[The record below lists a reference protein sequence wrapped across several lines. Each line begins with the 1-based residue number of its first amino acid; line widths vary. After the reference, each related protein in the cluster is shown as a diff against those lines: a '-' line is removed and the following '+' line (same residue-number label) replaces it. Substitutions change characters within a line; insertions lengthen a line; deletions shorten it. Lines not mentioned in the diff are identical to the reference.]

1 MLAGLQG
8 PGIGDQAAELKA
20 QIQQT
25 EAKLK
30 AAEDLAAAKDSQLL
44 QLQVS
49 SRRPAACAAS

>member
-20 QIQQT
+20 QMQQT

-30 AAEDLAAAKDSQLL
+30 AAEDLAAANNSQLL
-44 QLQVS
+44 QLQVL